1 MGCHGRPC
9 RSSRSAVSG
18 KVAHLRDRRFGAM
31 STIEPP
37 RPLGLA
43 RCRLGAFRSEIARTR
58 EGRAGRVR
66 ILHEPTPS
74 PPRPG
79 AHCTR
84 AALGAGCRCGVSARA
99 TSQAPTSTL
108 AHEGPDVGRGARP
121 ARPSGLTHRIRLSDV
136 PRRGRAAEDVG
147 PYHRFR
153 PTDRSPLRPTDRSAV
168 RPTDHRP
175 VRCVIRP
182 CSCRGFGDERDFASE
197 RSEVKSRGPSSLGTT
212 RGVPGAGC
220 PTRPPRRS

>member
-1 MGCHGRPC
+1 MDAHAGHPVPPYPGRLRTCATDGSARCQP
-9 RSSRSAVSG
+9 SSRQDPARAVPAPPSARGV
-18 KVAHLRDRRFGAM
+18 
-31 STIEPP
+31 P
-37 RPLGLA
+37 
-43 RCRLGAFRSEIARTR
+43 
-58 EGRAGRVR
+58 
-66 ILHEPTPS
+66 
-74 PPRPG
+74 
-79 AHCTR
+79 
-84 AALGAGCRCGVSARA
+84 GAGCRRGQPPRPP
-99 TSQAPTSTL
+99 PTSVLT
-108 AHEGPDVGRGARP
+108 HEGSDVGRGARP
-121 ARPSGLTHRIRLSDV
+121 ARPSGLTHQVRLSDV

-153 PTDRSPLRPTDRSAV
+153 PTDRSPPLPTDRSSL

-175 VRCVIRP
+175 VRCVIQP

>member
-1 MGCHGRPC
+1 MCKSLPKTGRSVKSGRVLGCHGRPC

-79 AHCTR
+79 ARCTR
-84 AALGAGCRCGVSARA
+84 AALGAGCRRGRPPRP
-99 TSQAPTSTL
+99 PTSVLT
-108 AHEGPDVGRGARP
+108 HEDSDVGRGARP
-121 ARPSGLTHRIRLSDV
+121 ARPSGLTHQVQLPDV

-153 PTDRSPLRPTDRSAV
+153 PTDRPSPCALRDPTV
-168 RPTDHRP
+168 
-175 VRCVIRP
+175 
-182 CSCRGFGDERDFASE
+182 F
-197 RSEVKSRGPSSLGTT
+197 
-212 RGVPGAGC
+212 
-220 PTRPPRRS
+220 PPWVWG